1 MFLFY
6 MKKIYFAFTVLFFSS
21 LINAQTD
28 TLSNVTVTANKFP
41 LKQDLTG
48 KVVTI
53 INQETIQRS
62 QGKSLTEL
70 LNTQA
75 SVFIAGANNTI
86 GSNQELYFRGAST
99 GNVLILMDG
108 IPVYDPSQNSS
119 SPIDINN
126 INLSQIERIEI
137 LKGSQSTLWGSNA
150 VAGVINIIT
159 KKSGTRVFSPSI
171 ALSFGNYN
179 TFIGNVGFNG
189 NIKKISYNFNYART
203 SSKGISAANDSSG
216 NKNFE
221 NDGMK
226 QNNFQLNVAY
236 KLASKWRVE
245 YNSIFSKYTADVDA
259 GAFADDKDYTIN
271 SANAINALKL
281 NYQTTKTN
289 ISLIQSFISSN
300 REYEDDSTHI
310 GGFAKWSFGKYKGNT
325 SITELYG
332 KHNFSTNI
340 SFLLGGQAIFTNM
353 SQLYKSISAYG
364 PYDAIPLG
372 KDTTK
377 MNSLSG
383 YASIVFTNLNGFNNE
398 IGLRTTH
405 NSMYGNNTTFT
416 FNPSYNINSKTKVF
430 LNISSGY
437 REPSLY
443 QLYSEFKNPTT
454 TLQPEKSKNY
464 ELGVQTNFNE
474 NKSWLRILGFKR
486 DIKDLIIFYTD
497 AQTYVSNYMN
507 QSQQHDYGFEVE
519 SNISLNNMGSWNNNI
534 SYVDG
539 EGNNNGVALN
549 NLYRR
554 PNFTFNSSVVLLPI
568 QNLTLNPSFRF
579 VGKRL
584 KGEYD
589 AGKAILSQYY
599 TVNFYAGYNISKQ
612 LKIYTDFKNISNQ
625 EYFDT
630 PGYNAKKFNFMAG
643 VNFSF

>member
-1 MFLFY
+1 MN
-6 MKKIYFAFTVLFFSS
+6 KIYFIVAALLFNS

-28 TLSNVTVTANKFP
+28 TLSNVTVTATKFP

-53 INQETIQRS
+53 ISQETIQRN
-62 QGKSLTEL
+62 QGKSVTEL

-75 SVFIAGANNTI
+75 SIFIAGANNTL

-159 KKSGTRVFSPSI
+159 KKSGTKVFSPNI
-171 ALSFGNYN
+171 ALSYGSYN
-179 TFIGNVGFNG
+179 TFIGSMGFNG
-189 NIKKISYNFNYART
+189 SIKKISYNFNYTRT
-203 SSKGISAANDSSG
+203 SSKGISAANDSIG
-216 NKNFE
+216 TKNFE
-221 NDGMK
+221 SDGMK
-226 QNNFQLNVAY
+226 QNNIQLNLAY
-236 KLASKWRVE
+236 KLAKNWRVE
-245 YNSIFSKYTADVDA
+245 YNSMFSKYIADADA

-271 SANAINALKL
+271 STNGMNALKL
-281 NYQTTKTN
+281 TYQSNKTN
-289 ISLIQSFISSN
+289 IALVQSFINSN
-300 REYEDDSTHI
+300 RAYEDDSTHI
-310 GGFAKWSFGKYKGNT
+310 GGFAKWSYGKYKGNT
-325 SITELYG
+325 GVTELYG
-332 KHNFSTNI
+332 KHNLSTNI
-340 SFLLGGQAIFTNM
+340 SFLLGTQAVFTNM
-353 SQLYKSISAYG
+353 SQVYKSISAYG
-364 PYDAIPLG
+364 SYDAIPLG

-377 MNSLSG
+377 MNSIAG
-383 YASIVFTNLNGFNNE
+383 YASLLFTKIKGFNHE
-398 IGLRTTH
+398 MGMRTTH
-405 NSMYGNNTTFT
+405 NSIYGNNTTFT
-416 FNPSYNINSKTKVF
+416 FNPSYNINSQTRVF

-443 QLYSEFKNPTT
+443 QLYSEYKNPTT

-497 AQTYVSNYMN
+497 AQTYVSHYMN

-519 SNISLNNMGSWNNNI
+519 SNISLNNIGSWNNNI
-534 SYVDG
+534 SYVEG
-539 EGNNNGVALN
+539 EGDNNGIQIN

-554 PNFTFNSSVVLLPI
+554 PNFSFNSNLVLSPI
-568 QNLTLNPSFRF
+568 QNLILNPSFRF
-579 VGKRL
+579 VGKRI

-599 TVNFYAGYNISKQ
+599 TINFYAGYHISKQ
-612 LKIYTDFKNISNQ
+612 IKIYTDFKNITNQ

-643 VNFSF
+643 VNVSF